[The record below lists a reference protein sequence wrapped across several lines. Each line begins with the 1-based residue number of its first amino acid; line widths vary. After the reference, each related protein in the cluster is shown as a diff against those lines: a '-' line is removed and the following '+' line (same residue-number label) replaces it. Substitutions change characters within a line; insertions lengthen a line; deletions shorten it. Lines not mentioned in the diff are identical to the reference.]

1 MGTIELRGF
10 ATLQQV
16 LHKKGFAFPQ
26 MVEIGEG
33 LTGDQLISKLDIK
46 ETEVEALFVNGRVQG
61 LHDPIQPGDRVAL
74 VPPGTPGPYRVI
86 LGIVGKQA
94 K

>member
-16 LHKKGFAFPQ
+16 LKSRGLSYPELIE
-26 MVEIGEG
+26 VGEG
-33 LTGDQLISKLDIK
+33 ITGYQLLSKLEI
-46 ETEVEALFVNGRVQG
+46 TEDHVEALFVNGTVKG
-61 LHDPIQPGDRVAL
+61 LNHDILPEDRVAL

-86 LGIVGKQA
+86 LGLVGK